1 MFTKVN
7 LEKDWKEI
15 EEEILLFWEEKQ
27 IFKASLQNRMEKEK
41 FVFFE
46 GPPTANGKPGIHHV
60 LARIYKDMVCRY
72 KTMQGFYVERKAG
85 WDTHGL
91 PVELEVEKRLKISGK
106 NDIEKFG
113 IAEFIEECKKSI
125 FTYKEN
131 WDHLTNRI
139 GYWLD
144 LDKPYITCSNEYI
157 ESVWWALNQIYQK
170 GLMVKGHKVVPH
182 CPRCQTTLS
191 SHEVAQGYK
200 DNTKD
205 PSIFVLFPLVDRPSV
220 SLLVWT
226 TTPWTLT
233 ANVAAA
239 VKSDAVYVEVKV
251 NEKVYILAKERIATV
266 FPKEPLE
273 ILSECQ
279 GKDLIGLRYNPPFD
293 YYNLGRTAH
302 FVIEGTFV
310 GLEDGTGIVHIAPA
324 FGVDDMEASVANQLP
339 VIISTNSDGKLREE
353 VADFKGMFVKEA
365 DPLIIR
371 NLKNRNLMYKSETI
385 KHTYPFCW
393 RCDSPLL
400 YMAKD
405 SWFIKVSE
413 IREQLKMNNE
423 TIQWLPGHI
432 KKGRFGEWI
441 KEAKDWA
448 ISRERYWGTPLN
460 IWVCESCGHT
470 TSIGSIQELKEK
482 SGQDLTNIEL
492 HRPFIDQV
500 KIPCPSCNKE
510 MNRVPDVIDCW
521 LDSGSMPFAQ
531 NHYPFEQKE
540 IFNQQFPADFIS
552 EGIDQTRGWFY
563 TMLVLS
569 TILFDQSPYK
579 TCLTFELVLDEK
591 GEKMSKSR
599 GNVVNVDEVIDS
611 FGVDPI
617 RWSMFFA
624 STPYVPR
631 RFSKMVVNDA
641 LRNFLIPLLNVV
653 SFFTTYANIDHWS
666 PSIDS
671 QSFKPIS
678 TIDAWILSR
687 LHQLVAQ
694 VNESM
699 DAYDVTDAAKKIATF
714 VDELTNWYIR
724 RSRRRFWK
732 SENDNDKESAY
743 QTLYQVLYI
752 LASLLSPMT
761 PFLSEYMYQILT
773 SNSSLSIPKSVHLLD
788 YPTSNPRLIC
798 QNLVDQM
805 EVTREIVSAGLRAR
819 KKSGIKA
826 RYPLSKVI
834 LLPKGD
840 LNLGEE
846 FKGLITDELNV
857 KEIQMTSTFTPFGSM
872 VVKPNLP
879 VIGKKMSSK
888 LPAIKE
894 ALSKVELSDQQVL
907 DILKNQPLELTLDQ
921 TMLSLSSEDFFYQFE
936 GKDAFL
942 VEDSGKCIVILDT
955 ARDRELIEEGQ
966 IRELIHHIQTC
977 RKQESF
983 EVNDKIL
990 FEYNGGEKT
999 QAMINQY
1006 EDYLQLEI
1014 LASRIVYQK
1023 SLLSGFT
1030 DTFESS
1036 GETIT
1041 FRITRD
1047 EQA

>member
-7 LEKDWKEI
+7 LEKEWKSI
-15 EEEILLFWEEKQ
+15 EEEILAFWEEKQ
-27 IFKASLQNRMEKEK
+27 IFKASLKNRDEGEK

-106 NDIEKFG
+106 NEIEKFG

-125 FTYKEN
+125 FTYKSN
-131 WDHLTNRI
+131 WDQLTTRI

-144 LDKPYITCSNEYI
+144 LENPYITCTNEYI
-157 ESVWWALNQIYQK
+157 ESVWWALHQIYQQ

-200 DNTKD
+200 DNTQD
-205 PSIFVLFPLVDRPSV
+205 PSIFVLFPLVDRKEA

-239 VKSDAVYVEVKV
+239 VKADAVYSEVKV
-251 NEKVYILAKERIATV
+251 NGKIFILAKDRIAPV
-266 FPKEPLE
+266 FQKEAVELITE
-273 ILSECQ
+273 YL
-279 GKDLIGLRYNPPFD
+279 GKDLLGLRYVPPYD
-293 YYNLGRTAH
+293 YYQLGSAAH
-302 FVIEGTFV
+302 FVIEASFV
-310 GLEDGTGIVHIAPA
+310 GLLDGTGIVHIAPA
-324 FGVDDMEASVANQLP
+324 FGVDDMECSVSNHLP
-339 VIISTNSDGKLREE
+339 VIISTNIDGKFKEE
-353 VADFKGMFVKEA
+353 INDYKGLFVKEA

-371 NLKNRNLMYKSETI
+371 NLKNRGLIYKSETI

-413 IREQLKMNNE
+413 IREQLKENNE
-423 TIQWLPGHI
+423 TINWLPSHI

-460 IWVCESCGHT
+460 IWICDDCDHT
-470 TSIGSIQELKEK
+470 LSIGSIQELREK
-482 SGQDLTNIEL
+482 SGQGLPDIEL
-492 HRPFIDQV
+492 HRPFIDKVTIQ
-500 KIPCPSCNKE
+500 CPKCKGK

-521 LDSGSMPFAQ
+521 LDSGSMTFAQ
-531 NHYPFEQKE
+531 NHYPFEKKE
-540 IFNQQFPADFIS
+540 KFNHQFPADFIS

-569 TILFDQSPYK
+569 TILFHQSPYK

-631 RFSKMVVNDA
+631 RFSKSIVNDA
-641 LRNFLIPLLNVV
+641 LRNFLIPLLNVA

-666 PSIDS
+666 PPSDLVTM
-671 QSFKPIS
+671 KPSS

-687 LHQLVAQ
+687 LNQVIQQ

-699 DAYDVTDAAKKIATF
+699 DIYDVTDSAKKIATF

-732 SENDNDKESAY
+732 SVNDTDKESAY
-743 QTLYQVLYI
+743 QTLYTVLFT
-752 LASLLSPMT
+752 LSSLLAPMT
-761 PFLSEYMYQILT
+761 PFLAEYLYQILT
-773 SNSSLSIPKSVHLLD
+773 SGNSSTKLQSVHLVD
-788 YPTSNPRLIC
+788 FPKTNPLLIC
-798 QNLVDQM
+798 QHLIDHM
-805 EVTREIVSAGLRAR
+805 EQTREIVTAGLRAR

-826 RYPLSKVI
+826 RYPLSKII
-834 LLPKGD
+834 LLPKESI
-840 LNLGEE
+840 NLDEE
-846 FKGLITDELNV
+846 FKTLMMEELNV
-857 KEIQMTSTFTPFGSM
+857 KDVQMTTSLLEYGKM
-872 VVKPNLP
+872 IVKPNLP

-894 ALSKVELSDQQVL
+894 ALALLNLTDRQIRDVL
-907 DILKNQPLELTLDQ
+907 MNSSLEVMVHQETITLAPEDI
-921 TMLSLSSEDFFYQFE
+921 FYQLE
-936 GKDAFL
+936 GIEDYL
-942 VEDSGKCIVILDT
+942 IEDSGRFIVVLDT
-955 ARDRELIEEGQ
+955 KRDDDLVEEGNN
-966 IRELIHHIQTC
+966 RELIHMIQNC
-977 RKQESF
+977 RKELNF
-983 EVNDKIL
+983 EVNDKIV
-990 FEYNGGEKT
+990 FSYQGGTRIQE
-999 QAMINQY
+999 MINKF
-1006 EDYLQLEI
+1006 EDFIKVEI
-1014 LASRIVYQK
+1014 LATTIQYKESIDEGY
-1023 SLLSGFT
+1023 T
-1030 DTFESS
+1030 ETFESTGDS
-1036 GETIT
+1036 IT
-1041 FRITRD
+1041 FQLTKL
-1047 EQA
+1047 